1 MLHALFT
8 TEFIVDHCLALALAI
23 TGRRS
28 GRQKRSPQVS
38 GPKPSRKES
47 TPDNERLESNI
58 LYGARIIAAGM
69 ERDVDLLRTGNGYA
83 KWPEESFWR

>member
-1 MLHALFT
+1 MQNTLFT
-8 TEFIVDHCLALALAI
+8 PELIVVLCLALALVI
-23 TGRRS
+23 TGGLS
-28 GRQKRSPQVS
+28 WRQKRSPQVS
-38 GPKPSRKES
+38 GPKPNRKES
-47 TPDNERLESNI
+47 TPDNERLKSNI